1 MTTDGV
7 IFDLDG
13 TLWDSCRVVAESWG
27 ETLRRLDPA
36 AVSPGPDEVR
46 GIMGMTA
53 PEIARTLFSQY
64 GAEAE
69 AVCLTCIREENE
81 YIAAR
86 GGELY
91 PELEETLAAL
101 SACVPLFIVS
111 NCLDGYIQCFLH
123 SSGLDRYFRDYEC
136 EGSTGLEKA
145 ENITLLCR
153 RYALRRPVYV
163 GDTRSDESSARKAGC
178 AFVHAAYGFGSCEA
192 PDAVIRGLGEL
203 PGLLKTGEGEKHV

>member
-1 MTTDGV
+1 MLTDGV

-36 AVSPGPDEVR
+36 AVCPGPDEVR

-53 PEIARTLFSQY
+53 PQIARTLFSQY

-123 SSGLDRYFRDYEC
+123 SSGLGRYFRDFEC

-145 ENITLLCR
+145 EIEKTITPHILRNSFAVHMVQNGADIKSLQELLGHEDIS
-153 RYALRRPVYV
+153 ATEVYLTQAKSRIKDV
-163 GDTRSDESSARKAGC
+163 YD
-178 AFVHAAYGFGSCEA
+178 
-192 PDAVIRGLGEL
+192 
-203 PGLLKTGEGEKHV
+203 KTHPRA

>member
-1 MTTDGV
+1 MLTDGV

-36 AVSPGPDEVR
+36 AVCPGPDEVR

-53 PEIARTLFSQY
+53 PQIARTLFSQY
-64 GAEAE
+64 GADAE
-69 AVCLTCIREENE
+69 AVCLECIHGENE

-101 SACVPLFIVS
+101 SARVPLFIVS
-111 NCLDGYIQCFLH
+111 NCLDGYIILVNNDSDLLFV
-123 SSGLDRYFRDYEC
+123 
-136 EGSTGLEKA
+136 LEQRVPYLA
-145 ENITLLCR
+145 LVTVHLCV
-153 RYALRRPVYV
+153 YAL
-163 GDTRSDESSARKAGC
+163 
-178 AFVHAAYGFGSCEA
+178 
-192 PDAVIRGLGEL
+192 
-203 PGLLKTGEGEKHV
+203 